1 MINTPK
7 IYKMRIVFRLVQK
20 GPNKQDPVVVLRQQI
35 RQSGLV
41 YAPAKGGESYPR
53 VAYGPAAGRGVRTE
67 REYADIY
74 LKQPV
79 LPGQLQNLLSNP
91 EIGLEV
97 LAVMRVPY
105 AFASVQYLATAAV
118 YRVEGNFEAY
128 PAHLSAEEFFNA
140 PQVKI
145 TRTFANGMTWVVDE
159 RPFIVR
165 AETSDGTNVLL
176 TLQSVE
182 GKWANPQELVAAWLG
197 MNPTELGGIQIIR
210 EGLYWQDSAGEL
222 HRI

>member
-1 MINTPK
+1 
-7 IYKMRIVFRLVQK
+7 MRIVFRLVPK
-20 GPNKQDPVVVLRQQI
+20 GPDKQDLVVVLREQI

-41 YAPAKGGESYPR
+41 YAPAKGGENTPR
-53 VAYGPAAGRGVRTE
+53 VAYGPAAGRGIRTE

-79 LPGQLQNLLSNP
+79 LPGQLRERLSCP
-91 EIGLEV
+91 QIGLEV
-97 LAVMRVPY
+97 LEVTRVPY

-128 PAHLSAEEFFNA
+128 PSRLPAEEFFNA

-145 TRTFANGMTWVVDE
+145 TRTFANGMSWVVDE
-159 RPFIVR
+159 RPYIIR
-165 AETSDGTNVLL
+165 AEVSHAQKVLL

-197 MNPTELGGIQIIR
+197 VKPTELGGVQIIR
-210 EGLYWQDSAGEL
+210 EGLYWQDSAGDL
-222 HRI
+222 HLI